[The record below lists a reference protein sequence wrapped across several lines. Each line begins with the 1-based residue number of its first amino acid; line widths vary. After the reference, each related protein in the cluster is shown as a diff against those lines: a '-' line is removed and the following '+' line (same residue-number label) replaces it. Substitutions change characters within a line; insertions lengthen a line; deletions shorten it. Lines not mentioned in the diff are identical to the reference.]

1 MTIPVKTPRRY
12 YSPLRTEQ
20 AATTRHLVLEA
31 AWNLFTTRG
40 YAATSVTEVARAA
53 GVSVDTLYATVGRK
67 PVLLREVVESAIS
80 GTDRAIPADERDYVA
95 AVRAADGAIAKIRVY
110 AEAVVKM
117 SPRTAPV
124 FIALRDAA
132 RSDPGC
138 AALDDEIAS
147 RRASN
152 MLLFAADLR
161 ASGDLRAE
169 ISNQFIADV
178 VWATAGAAHYAQFT
192 SGRGWNANQFGEY
205 LCELW
210 TRMFLP

>member
-12 YSPLRTEQ
+12 HSPLRTEQ

-80 GTDRAIPADERDYVA
+80 GTDRAIPAEERDYVA

-110 AEAVVKM
+110 AEAVANI

-161 ASGDLRAE
+161 ASGDLRADL
-169 ISNQFIADV
+169 SNQFIADV
-178 VWATAGAAHYAQFT
+178 VWATAGAAHYTQVT
-192 SGRGWNANQFGEY
+192 SGRGWNAHQFGEY